1 MSLANKSAS
10 YLTRDIFL
18 FITNLITSIVIAR
31 NLGPEIMGIWIALN
45 FIPAYVEMF
54 GRTKIDISS
63 IYFLG
68 KGKYEIGDVRNA
80 LNLIASISGILI
92 ITLIIIFLENISIT
106 LFKEEF
112 SLYTDYILLISVVI
126 PLNLFYLN
134 YLYLHNSKE
143 DVVSM
148 NYMIL
153 SRILTLSLVGIPGLI
168 FFNFGVFHLV
178 CCIIGSYIFALTV
191 GVSRFEDSPR
201 KGPFLNIKLLRD
213 LFKYASNMYISGLF
227 ISLNSYIANT
237 FVLLYGSASQ
247 ITFYALAQ
255 QFSYMLLKIIDSM
268 NVFVFPAVSKRK
280 IEEAGEFISKAFRTA
295 TVIMIPV
302 IFLSS
307 LAIYPAIYFLY
318 GEAFLPIVLPF
329 LILLL
334 GILFSSTSSS
344 ILMFFV
350 GTGKPQIIA
359 KILIVP
365 ILIQLIISPFAIPS
379 FGIIGASGVLSLGMI
394 LSSIIQVIIFLN
406 RSDQSFKKDLIFRK
420 PDLIRITSFF
430 KVFFANIL
438 RKKKFLSS

>member
-18 FITNLITSIVIAR
+18 FITNLFTSIVIAR

-45 FIPAYVEMF
+45 FIPAYAEMF
-54 GRTKIDISS
+54 GRTKIDISA

-92 ITLIIIFLENISIT
+92 IILIIIFLENISIL

-112 SLYTDYILLISVVI
+112 SLYRDYIILISTVI

-134 YLYLHNSKE
+134 YLYLHNSRE

-153 SRILTLSLVGIPGLI
+153 SRVLSLSLIGIPGLI
-168 FFNFGVFHLV
+168 FFNFGVFHLIF
-178 CCIIGSYIFALTV
+178 CLIGSYIFALTI
-191 GVSRFEDSPR
+191 GVLKFKDFPR
-201 KGPFLNIKLLRD
+201 KGPFINFKLLRD

-237 FVLLYGSASQ
+237 FLLLYGSASQ

-268 NVFVFPAVSKRK
+268 NVFIFPAVSKKK

-307 LAIYPAIYFLY
+307 LSIYPAIYFLY

-329 LILLL
+329 LILLI

-350 GTGKPQIIA
+350 GTGNPQIIA
-359 KILIVP
+359 KILTIPV
-365 ILIQLIISPFAIPS
+365 LIQLIISPFVIPS
-379 FGIIGASGVLSLGMI
+379 FGIIGAAGVLSLGMI

-406 RSDQSFKKDLIFRK
+406 LSNQRFKKDLFFRK
-420 PDLIRITSFF
+420 SDLKRITSFF
-430 KVFFANIL
+430 KESFTNIL
-438 RKKKFLSS
+438 RKKVF

>member
-18 FITNLITSIVIAR
+18 LITNLITSIVIAR

-54 GRTKIDISS
+54 GRTKIDISA

-80 LNLIASISGILI
+80 LNLIALISGILI
-92 ITLIIIFLENISIT
+92 IILIIIFLENISIA

-112 SLYTDYILLISVVI
+112 SLYTDYILMISAVI

-178 CCIIGSYIFALTV
+178 CCLIGSYIFALTV
-191 GVSRFEDSPR
+191 GVSRFEDSPK

-213 LFKYASNMYISGLF
+213 LFKYASNMYISGIF
-227 ISLNSYIANT
+227 ISLNSYFANT

-255 QFSYMLLKIIDSM
+255 QFSFMLLKIIDSM
-268 NVFVFPAVSKRK
+268 NVFVFPAVSKKK

-365 ILIQLIISPFAIPS
+365 ILVQLIISPFAIPS
-379 FGIIGASGVLSLGMI
+379 FGIIGAAGVLSIGMI

-406 RSDQSFKKDLIFRK
+406 RSDQSFKKDLIVRK
-420 PDLIRITSFF
+420 PDLMRITSFS
-430 KVFFANIL
+430 KDFFANIL
-438 RKKKFLSS
+438 RKNNFLT

>member
-1 MSLANKSAS
+1 
-10 YLTRDIFL
+10 
-18 FITNLITSIVIAR
+18 
-31 NLGPEIMGIWIALN
+31 
-45 FIPAYVEMF
+45 
-54 GRTKIDISS
+54 
-63 IYFLG
+63 
-68 KGKYEIGDVRNA
+68 
-80 LNLIASISGILI
+80 
-92 ITLIIIFLENISIT
+92 
-106 LFKEEF
+106 
-112 SLYTDYILLISVVI
+112 
-126 PLNLFYLN
+126 
-134 YLYLHNSKE
+134 
-143 DVVSM
+143 
-148 NYMIL
+148 
-153 SRILTLSLVGIPGLI
+153 
-168 FFNFGVFHLV
+168 
-178 CCIIGSYIFALTV
+178 
-191 GVSRFEDSPR
+191 
-201 KGPFLNIKLLRD
+201 
-213 LFKYASNMYISGLF
+213 MYISGLF